1 MDLWKGGKSV
11 VVITGATG
19 VLGHAFSLQIA
30 RLVPSGSHLV
40 LSSRSSENLCN
51 LKDAILRINQDVQV
65 STLVW
70 DLNNPDFRQY
80 EDELQSA
87 TNSLRNF
94 AGQPIRLRSVNSFHS
109 AVLIHCAAEIGDYSK
124 TVQQIGADLDPLK
137 NILNVNVV
145 SLLAVSTAFLNIFG
159 GGKAA
164 KYKAIVNLTAPC
176 AENAYAS
183 FGHDA
188 ISKAA
193 KKMAL
198 DVLSKERPDVKVL
211 HFNPVAVESPAFYAI
226 RDHSHD
232 VEVKAA
238 FQSIS
243 KHHKTYTAEHVAAV
257 LCDILNDFLFESGA
271 VIGTNDVP
279 IANGH
284 RPVIANGI

>member
-11 VVITGATG
+11 VVVTGATG

-30 RLVPSGSHLV
+30 RLVTPGSHLV

-65 STLVW
+65 STLEW

-80 EDELQSA
+80 EDELQSV
-87 TNSLRNF
+87 TNTQRNF

-124 TVQQIGADLDPLK
+124 TVQQIGADLEPLK

-145 SLLAVSTAFLNIFG
+145 SLLAVSTAFLNTFG

-164 KYKAIVNLTAPC
+164 MYKAIVNLTAPC

-198 DVLSKERPDVKVL
+198 DVLSKERPDVK
-211 HFNPVAVESPAFYAI
+211 AGS
-226 RDHSHD
+226 
-232 VEVKAA
+232 A
-238 FQSIS
+238 FQPCCGGI
-243 KHHKTYTAEHVAAV
+243 TGF
-257 LCDILNDFLFESGA
+257 LCNTRSEPRCGGDILKDFLFESGA

-279 IANGH
+279 VANGH
-284 RPVIANGI
+284 RSVLANGI